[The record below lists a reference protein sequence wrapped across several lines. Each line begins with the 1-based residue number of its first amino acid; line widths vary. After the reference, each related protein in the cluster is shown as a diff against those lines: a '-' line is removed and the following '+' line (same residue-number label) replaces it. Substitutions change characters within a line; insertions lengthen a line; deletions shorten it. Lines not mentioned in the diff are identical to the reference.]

1 MAINERLET
10 IFNALT
16 EENKDT
22 LILVAKGIEV
32 GQEQGKKSKEKEG
45 D

>member
-1 MAINERLET
+1 MAINERLEI

-22 LILVAKGIEV
+22 LLLVAKGIEV
-32 GQEQGKKSKEKEG
+32 GQHHGNKSKEDKSK
-45 D
+45 

>member
-1 MAINERLET
+1 MINERLEKV
-10 IFNALT
+10 FNSLT

-32 GQEQGKKSKEKEG
+32 GQNSVKEEKENLNKN
-45 D
+45 